1 MINPFIENY
10 RQRWDFVWKRIVTFL
25 VMDSLSGDQ
34 HQRQPTSSPHSL
46 TQEEA
51 LAAVNKCITE
61 LEQLLAIQTLYTA
74 PVHSRR
80 MWLSEICRVLPY
92 HRYFSS
98 QIASRCLA
106 FIKNVQWTH
115 IFIISWF
122 IVACQPVG
130 PFLMFAGLTSLTYLT
145 SNDQHEER
153 HHQHRLTFN
162 FRV

>member
-1 MINPFIENY
+1 MKSFCKNTPQLVAKQFNSKKSMNKPLENINFHRYLLYSSTVMINPFIENY

-106 FIKNVQWTH
+106 FIKNVQWT
-115 IFIISWF
+115 S
-122 IVACQPVG
+122 
-130 PFLMFAGLTSLTYLT
+130 
-145 SNDQHEER
+145 
-153 HHQHRLTFN
+153 
-162 FRV
+162 